1 MYINLALLVLRVV
14 VGIIVVAHGAQKVF
28 GVWGGPGM
36 AGFTGWLASMRL
48 KPAPLWAWLAALAE
62 FGGGILMILG
72 LLNPLGP
79 LAVAATM
86 LMAIIVAHWPKFFA
100 SNQGLEFPLALLA
113 VAVAIVL
120 TGPGAYSFDA
130 VLGIAFAQAWVPF
143 VGLLLVVVGIIAAFA
158 TRAPATA

>member
-14 VGIIVVAHGAQKVF
+14 VGLIVAAHGAQKVF

-113 VAVAIVL
+113 VAVHSM
-120 TGPGAYSFDA
+120 AYVQSAD
-130 VLGIAFAQAWVPF
+130 LRD
-143 VGLLLVVVGIIAAFA
+143 VG
-158 TRAPATA
+158 RREM